1 MKFDKKLTVPRQI
14 LTMMLAIILASLF
27 VPVGVHADPDTA
39 AHQLFLPLV
48 SKADV
53 ATASNPSCQLNEQE
67 KRLEELLRNH
77 ADQQRPTLTCNPI
90 LAAVARAHA
99 EEMGRRAYFNH
110 TNPDGYGPNY
120 FVRQAGYVLPS
131 GYSQENNGNNIES
144 IGAGP
149 NNADGMWDAWMNS
162 DKHTTHLLATGSF
175 FVDQT
180 DYGIGFAQVPGSPY
194 QFYWVFISARPGP

>member
-1 MKFDKKLTVPRQI
+1 MKFGKKLAVPRQI
-14 LTMMLAIILASLF
+14 LTMMVAIILASLF
-27 VPVGVHADPDTA
+27 VPVDVHADPDTA
-39 AHQLFLPLV
+39 AHQLFLPMV
-48 SKADV
+48 AKADV
-53 ATASNPSCQLNEQE
+53 ATASNPTCQLNDQE
-67 KRLEELLRNH
+67 KRLEELLRSH
-77 ADQQRPTLTCNPI
+77 ADQQRPQLTCNPI

-120 FVRQAGYVLPS
+120 FVQQAGYVLPS
-131 GYSQENNGNNIES
+131 SYSQEANGNNIES

-149 NNADGMWDAWMNS
+149 NNADGMWDAWMKS
-162 DKHTTHLLATGSF
+162 DKHSTHLLAKGSF
-175 FVDQT
+175 FTDQV

>member
-14 LTMMLAIILASLF
+14 LTMMVAIILASLF

-39 AHQLFLPLV
+39 AHQLFLPLIT
-48 SKADV
+48 KADV
-53 ATASNPSCQLNEQE
+53 ATASNPTCQLNDQE
-67 KRLEELLRNH
+67 KRIEELLSSH
-77 ADQQRPTLTCNPI
+77 ADQQRPQLRCNPI
-90 LAAVARAHA
+90 LAQVARAHA

-131 GYSQENNGNNIES
+131 SYSQENNGNNIES

-149 NNADGMWDAWMNS
+149 NNADGMWDAWMHS
-162 DKHTTHLLATGSF
+162 DKHTTHLLAKGSF